1 MNTRSIARGGI
12 LTGLSVVILY
22 FASFMQIASWAV
34 TMLVGFIPAVFFLR
48 GQYRAGTVQYIATS
62 LISFFVLPDK
72 VLAVLYT
79 FLFGLYTVLRFHLE
93 KRFGKLLS
101 WIIKIIFAE
110 LWVAAVCNLIR
121 MGLLP
126 EIPVLSPVVM
136 IALAAAG
143 VLVLLYYDFCLGRI
157 FTGLGI
163 YLKRI
168 KF

>member
-1 MNTRSIARGGI
+1 MNTISIARGGI

-34 TMLVGFIPAVFFLR
+34 TMLVGFIPAVFFLC
-48 GQYRAGTVQYIATS
+48 GQYKVGTVQYIATS

-79 FLFGLYTVLRFHLE
+79 FLFGLYTVLRFYLE
-93 KRFGKLLS
+93 KQFGRILS
-101 WIIKIIFAE
+101 WVIKVFFAE
-110 LWVAAVCNLIR
+110 LWVAAICNLIR

-126 EIPVLSPVVM
+126 EIPALSPVVM
-136 IALAAAG
+136 ILLVIAG
-143 VLVLLYYDFCLGRI
+143 ILVLLYYDFCLGRI

>member
-1 MNTRSIARGGI
+1 MNTTSIARGGI

-34 TMLVGFIPAVFFLR
+34 TMLVGFVPAVFFLR
-48 GQYRAGTVQYIATS
+48 GQYKAGTVQYIATAF
-62 LISFFVLPDK
+62 IAFFILPDK

-93 KRFGKLLS
+93 KRFGRTFS
-101 WIIKIIFAE
+101 WIVKVIFAE

-121 MGLLP
+121 IGLVP
-126 EIPVLSPVVM
+126 EIPSLSPVVM
-136 IALAAAG
+136 ISLAAAG
-143 VLVLLYYDFCLGRI
+143 VLILLYYDFCLGRI